1 MIRDGRQLGLRH
13 FPGHGGRQVAVIGSV
28 GAGPRG
34 ERGYQ
39 GEECNEDSSG
49 THEANIRRNR
59 DNPTKNRIF
68 AAGFK
73 RIGPMTRFKAALFDL
88 DGVIFDTE
96 PQYTRFW
103 GSEFRRYYP
112 DRPGLEDAIKGQTL
126 TQIYDKWFSGPLE
139 AEREGLT
146 ARLDAFEAQM
156 DFPYV
161 EGTVA
166 FIRALREMGLR
177 TAVVTSSNQPKMSN
191 VFRTRPEFTALFDRI
206 VTAEDITRS
215 KPAPDCYLKAAELLG
230 TDPTDCIAFEDSF
243 NGLRSALAAGTT
255 VVALT
260 TAHPAAEVMD
270 LSHFQIPDYTDA
282 LGLLGLR

>member
-1 MIRDGRQLGLRH
+1 
-13 FPGHGGRQVAVIGSV
+13 
-28 GAGPRG
+28 
-34 ERGYQ
+34 
-39 GEECNEDSSG
+39 
-49 THEANIRRNR
+49 
-59 DNPTKNRIF
+59 
-68 AAGFK
+68 
-73 RIGPMTRFKAALFDL
+73 MTRFKAALFDL

-96 PQYTRFW
+96 PQYTGFW

-112 DRPGLEDAIKGQTL
+112 DWPGLEQAIKGQTL

-139 AEREGLT
+139 AERGNLT

-161 EGTVA
+161 EGTVS
-166 FIRALREMGLR
+166 FIQGLREMGIR
-177 TAVVTSSNQPKMSN
+177 TAVVTSSNQIKMQS
-191 VFRTRPEFTALFDRI
+191 VFRTHPEFTALFDRI

-230 TDPTDCIAFEDSF
+230 ADPAECIAFEDSF
-243 NGLRSALAAGTT
+243 NGLRSALDAGTT

-260 TAHPAAEVMD
+260 TAHPASEIKE

-282 LGLLGLR
+282 FRLLGLR